1 MKKVQERDLDT
12 LTAILEDFVD
22 ELSSMQEADLIDLAA
37 RLKPTAKA
45 CETINKH
52 VKELVRDKLKHKE
65 GNRLG
70 VMFKAVLNFVN
81 VERFQQ
87 KEFKEADYET
97 YTKYIRD
104 DKDERITFELR

>member
-22 ELSSMQEADLIDLAA
+22 DLDSMLEADLIDLAA

-45 CETINKH
+45 CEAIDKH
-52 VKELVRDKLKHKE
+52 VKELVRTKLKNKE
-65 GNRLG
+65 GTRLG

-87 KEFKEADYET
+87 KVFKEADYEA
-97 YTKYIRD
+97 YTKYLRD
-104 DKDERITFELR
+104 DKDERVTFELR